1 MSIKSRIVMSAA
13 ALTLVAGVG
22 AAGTLT
28 ASAAT
33 AACGVTCLTWHSL
46 AFGNGHPPTIVL
58 GVQNQVGQVGQPLI
72 LTGASGAN
80 PGEDFQVSTQGV
92 VSDFVAAG
100 LMAPGLD
107 TLYSSLEVIELQYT
121 PSGIPSGLCVGVAN
135 TPGLATPVTLQPC
148 GVSAK
153 TTWIVDPAPG
163 TAAPAQVSALIN
175 GATNSS
181 FQHPYSLTT
190 LLPGVPLFTAP
201 LELSLPTAILDHQL
215 WAPWFGVLPIP
226 ASTS

>member
-22 AAGTLT
+22 ATGTLT
-28 ASAAT
+28 ANAAT

-46 AFGNGHPPTIVL
+46 AFGNTHPPAIVL
-58 GVQNQVGQVGQPLI
+58 GVLNQVGQAGQPII

-80 PGEDFQVSTQGV
+80 QGEDFQVSTEGQ

-107 TLYSSLEVIELQYT
+107 TLYSSLNVIELQYT
-121 PSGIPSGLCVGVAN
+121 PGGMPSGLCVGVAT
-135 TPGLATPVTLQPC
+135 TPGLGTPVTLQPC
-148 GVSAK
+148 GLSAK
-153 TTWIVDPAPG
+153 TTWILDPAPG
-163 TAAPAQVSALIN
+163 TAAAAQVSALIS

-201 LELSLPTAILDHQL
+201 LELSLPTAVLDHQL
-215 WAPWFGVLPIP
+215 WAPWFGILPIP
-226 ASTS
+226 VATS